1 MSQKINI
8 NNTEYEIN
16 KTKTNKHSLKI
27 TEYDDDKTCVL
38 SQKIYFFD
46 EIVSFKQECSFG
58 IFTIKIIASNNNK
71 EIILDDINNDGT
83 EESEKMRCFLV
94 KNLIDTL

>member
-16 KTKTNKHSLKI
+16 KTKTNKHCLKI
-27 TEYDDDKTCVL
+27 TVRDDDKTCVL

-46 EIVSFKQECSFG
+46 
-58 IFTIKIIASNNNK
+58 A
-71 EIILDDINNDGT
+71 
-83 EESEKMRCFLV
+83 
-94 KNLIDTL
+94 